1 MLFGGVGIGL
11 GKNTAKNFR
20 EEQKQINYLCYNH
33 AEKFIMKITKSKLK
47 KIIQEEA
54 AAVLLEQAGLSGASF
69 GAPSLPDFNNSY
81 DEDLPPTG
89 EDDATGPYARLLSTL
104 NTLSKASAAA
114 ANIPT
119 QEGVAALNHLAV
131 ADQLTLNMSMVID
144 AYNKLSLEI
153 RVQILWIGFY
163 IC

>member
-1 MLFGGVGIGL
+1 
-11 GKNTAKNFR
+11 
-20 EEQKQINYLCYNH
+20 
-33 AEKFIMKITKSKLK
+33 MKITKSKLK

-89 EDDATGPYARLLSTL
+89 EDDATGPYARLLSAL

-144 AYNKLSLEI
+144 AYNKLARSQEI
-153 RVQILWIGFY
+153 ESSNPMDRLFISVEKDRVYVSDSMKQDVERKIDRKLNPEDAP
-163 IC
+163 

>member
-1 MLFGGVGIGL
+1 
-11 GKNTAKNFR
+11 
-20 EEQKQINYLCYNH
+20 
-33 AEKFIMKITKSKLK
+33 MKITKSKLK

-144 AYNKLSLEI
+144 AYNKLARSQEI
-153 RVQILWIGFY
+153 ESSNPMDRLFISVEKDRVYVSDSMKQDVERKIDRKLNPEDAP
-163 IC
+163 